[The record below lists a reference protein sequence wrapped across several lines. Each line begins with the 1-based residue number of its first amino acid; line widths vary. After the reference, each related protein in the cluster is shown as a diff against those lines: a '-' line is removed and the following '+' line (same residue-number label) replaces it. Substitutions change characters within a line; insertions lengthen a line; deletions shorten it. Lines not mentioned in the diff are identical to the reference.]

1 MSGLTF
7 KGQTAWEESEEEV
20 QQRLARAKSTESNWL
35 STVVWIVLGLAILV
49 FLVLH
54 P

>member
-20 QQRLARAKSTESNWL
+20 QERLALAKSTESNWL
-35 STVVWIVLGLAILV
+35 STLIWVGFGLAILA
-49 FLVLH
+49 FLVLYA
-54 P
+54 